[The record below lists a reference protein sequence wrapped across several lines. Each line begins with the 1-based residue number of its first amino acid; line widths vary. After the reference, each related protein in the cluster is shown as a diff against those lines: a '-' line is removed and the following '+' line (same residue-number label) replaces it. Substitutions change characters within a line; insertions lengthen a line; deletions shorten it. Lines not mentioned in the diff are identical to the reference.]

1 MQLQFFLL
9 QGGELFPV
17 SLLPFFPVEKPLEA
31 QGSFRDAIR
40 QGQQTLMRLVRGER
54 MLKASADR
62 ARRSGGQFVPQA
74 FDIASRH
81 ELGLLQQ

>member
-9 QGGELFPV
+9 QGGELFPAG
-17 SLLPFFPVEKPLEA
+17 LLPFFPVEKPLEA

-54 MLKASADR
+54 KAF
-62 ARRSGGQFVPQA
+62 RRSACPAGF
-74 FDIASRH
+74 
-81 ELGLLQQ
+81 

>member
-1 MQLQFFLL
+1 MQLQLFLL
-9 QGGELFPV
+9 QGGQLSRV

-31 QGSFRDAIR
+31 QGSFRDTIR
-40 QGQQTLMRLVRGER
+40 QGQQTLVRLMRGER

-62 ARRSGGQFVPQA
+62 ARRSGGQLVPQA

>member
-9 QGGELFPV
+9 QGGELFPAG
-17 SLLPFFPVEKPLEA
+17 LLPFFPVEKPLEA

-40 QGQQTLMRLVRGER
+40 QGQQALMRLVRGER

-62 ARRSGGQFVPQA
+62 GKA
-74 FDIASRH
+74 FRQSACPA
-81 ELGLLQQ
+81 GF